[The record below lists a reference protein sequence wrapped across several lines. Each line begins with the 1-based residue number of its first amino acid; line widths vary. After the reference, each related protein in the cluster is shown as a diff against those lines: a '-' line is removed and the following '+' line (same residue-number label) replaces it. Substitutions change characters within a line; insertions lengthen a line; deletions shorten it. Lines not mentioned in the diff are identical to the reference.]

1 MTTDHSLDE
10 KIRSCVLE
18 IVDSAPPAPVL
29 QLDQLGPTAHPWS
42 TPRRTAVVLG
52 GLVITISVIVVAS
65 LLVAGGSSQ
74 EVSEVQLGLRLT
86 SLVTTTQPVAAG
98 QDRVASGTFF
108 GHPWLVSGIN
118 TFNTPGGI
126 LCVAFSYRGSVLQG
140 GGACQTNSPEIPTP
154 PPWWERSVILLSL
167 RTASDGQRFL
177 AAVTN
182 STVTKLTVRAPDG
195 TFVSA
200 SALPERLGNAS
211 FFVLSLGRERGPC
224 YGLCLGSVTYSLS
237 TPSGPTL
244 IDTRPSMTIQD
255 KAGESMPLS
264 APVRGEH

>member
-29 QLDQLGPTAHPWS
+29 QLDQLGTTVHPWW

-52 GLVITISVIVVAS
+52 GLVIAISVIVVAS
-65 LLVAGGSSQ
+65 LLVAEGSSQ
-74 EVSEVQLGLRLT
+74 EVSEVQLGLQLT
-86 SLVTTTQPVAAG
+86 SRVATTQPVAAG
-98 QDRVASGTFF
+98 QDRVATGTFF

-126 LCVAFSYRGSVLQG
+126 LCEGFSYRGSVLQG
-140 GGACQTNSPEIPTP
+140 GGACVTTSSKIPTP
-154 PPWWERSVILLSL
+154 PPWTRSVWVSSL

-177 AAVTN
+177 VAVTN
-182 STVTKLTVRAPDG
+182 STVTKLTVRAPGG

-200 SALPERLGNAS
+200 SPLAEHLGNAS

-244 IDTRPSMTIQD
+244 IDQGSSMVIQD
-255 KAGESMPLS
+255 KGGEVMPLS
-264 APVRGEH
+264 APVRG